1 LKIFSFHVKCSESYN
16 VNYFS
21 NHNLKHYVD
30 VAILLSW
37 LVRFELHW
45 GQCLFRWRS
54 VRNRYTESSSWG
66 IEGEQEVHWRFVD
79 CNNHASCRTK
89 QKLPC
94 LPAPIAHYSPLVFSR
109 RIILGSGYEK
119 LSRVWG
125 QRRRENGIPQRQC
138 IRLCLF
144 WNINSKYS
152 VSGLT

>member
-94 LPAPIAHYSPLVFSR
+94 LPAPIRTLLSTSIQPKNHIGK
-109 RIILGSGYEK
+109 RIRKTVQSLRTKEK
-119 LSRVWG
+119 GKWHTTTSMH
-125 QRRRENGIPQRQC
+125 
-138 IRLCLF
+138 
-144 WNINSKYS
+144 
-152 VSGLT
+152 